1 MIAASAGTLELIER
15 LVSIE
20 TTSRLSNLP
29 LIEFVRDYLVGLGVE
44 VVLNYDDAGR
54 KANLF
59 ATLDPKDRGGM
70 RQPTS
75 SS

>member
-1 MIAASAGTLELIER
+1 MIAASAGTMELIER

-44 VVLNYDDAGR
+44 ALLNYDDAAER
-54 KANLF
+54 RTCLPRSAQRIEV
-59 ATLDPKDRGGM
+59 A
-70 RQPTS
+70 
-75 SS
+75 